1 MKDTL
6 IQIHMMKI
14 LQISSEVGLQ
24 DDGISVFWLCLFD
37 IYINFLAF

>member
-6 IQIHMMKI
+6 IQIHMRKI

-24 DDGISVFWLCLFD
+24 DDGFSF
-37 IYINFLAF
+37 FLVVPL